1 MKGSADH
8 LPNKLTSNIPVKK
21 TPGSQPVHESKSES
35 KKVTKPKPKKR
46 PFGSIRC
53 RACNRYGLTDQCPC
67 SPSARYSVMI
77 QSKRISKQHQRQ
89 IRRLSFATVKEA
101 ETFRQFIAMR
111 SYARPLENLL
121 CSNNFGFD
129 ASRVQNHSFPKYD
142 SHEPCSLPEPA
153 WDDNAYMFANK
164 KRSMDSQLDFQPPTQ
179 RKRLGLSRECFLP
192 MESSSANAH
201 PIKKRSM
208 DSQLDFQSPTQ
219 RKRLG
224 LSRECFLPIESSSA
238 NAHPMFSPW
247 QQGPTSARPMPQ
259 QYSRC
264 FKSFGSAPM
273 PMDPDASSC
282 AMDMA
287 ATRSTMG
294 SPHSPIDSPL
304 AFEPN
309 TFWDERRELNS
320 LMMNVVSTCLA
331 QKSMFSN
338 SK

>member
-1 MKGSADH
+1 MG
-8 LPNKLTSNIPVKK
+8 
-21 TPGSQPVHESKSES
+21 

-67 SPSARYSVMI
+67 SPLARYSVMI

-121 CSNNFGFD
+121 CSNNFGYD
-129 ASRVQNHSFPKYD
+129 TSRVQNHSFPKYD
-142 SHEPCSLPEPA
+142 SYEPCSLPGPA
-153 WDDNAYMFANK
+153 WDNAYMFANK
-164 KRSMDSQLDFQPPTQ
+164 KRSIDSQLEFQPPTQ
-179 RKRLGLSRECFLP
+179 RKRLGLSRE
-192 MESSSANAH
+192 S
-201 PIKKRSM
+201 
-208 DSQLDFQSPTQ
+208 
-219 RKRLG
+219 
-224 LSRECFLPIESSSA
+224 IESSSA

-259 QYSRC
+259 QYSMR
-264 FKSFGSAPM
+264 FKPFGSAPM
-273 PMDPDASSC
+273 PMARDASSC

-309 TFWDERRELNS
+309 PLWDDKRDLNS
-320 LMMNVVSTCLA
+320 LMMKVVSTCL
-331 QKSMFSN
+331 
-338 SK
+338 

>member
-1 MKGSADH
+1 MGTSKSKRAPNFTRLPRLGKKCMKGTSDH
-8 LPNKLTSNIPVKK
+8 LPNKLENLTSVKK
-21 TPGSQPVHESKSES
+21 TPGSPQPVHESKSES

-46 PFGSIRC
+46 PFGSVRC

-121 CSNNFGFD
+121 CSNNFGYD

-142 SHEPCSLPEPA
+142 SYEPCSLPGPA

-164 KRSMDSQLDFQPPTQ
+164 KRSMDSQLDFQP
-179 RKRLGLSRECFLP
+179 
-192 MESSSANAH
+192 
-201 PIKKRSM
+201 
-208 DSQLDFQSPTQ
+208 PTQ

-259 QYSRC
+259 QYSMR
-264 FKSFGSAPM
+264 FKPFGSAPM
-273 PMDPDASSC
+273 PMARDASSC

-294 SPHSPIDSPL
+294 SPHSTIDSPL
-304 AFEPN
+304 AVEPN
-309 TFWDERRELNS
+309 PFWDDKMELNS

-331 QKSMFSN
+331 QRSLCS